1 MTEKL
6 GVDLM
11 FLHLGQDTI
20 ITTDKILGIFDL
32 ETTTVSR
39 ATRDYLS
46 TMEKSK
52 RVVNVS
58 YELPK
63 SFIITT
69 DKKTKKKTMFIS
81 QISTT
86 TLLKRI
92 DNINYIKE

>member
-1 MTEKL
+1 
-6 GVDLM
+6 M

-20 ITTDKILGIFDL
+20 ITTDEILGIFDL
-32 ETTTVSR
+32 ETTTVSK
-39 ATRDYLS
+39 ATRDYLA
-46 TMEKSK
+46 TMEKQK

-58 YELPK
+58 FELPK
-63 SFIITT
+63 SFILTI
-69 DKKTKKKTMFIS
+69 DKKTKEKTMYIS